1 MQILLIIALLL
12 GGTTIAAERAVPG
25 NALYGMKININE
37 RVAGAFAIS
46 TEADADWHARAAER
60 RLEEAEKL
68 AAKGKLTAEAK
79 SEIQTNFMMHADMVQ
94 EGIAK
99 LKADGDTEAMAD
111 VSTEFAATLREHEA
125 IIAGLTAKGAV
136 ELSTIQETLQAE
148 AVTQEQTSREVQSGA
163 SVDIDVDVG
172 TTGDDDDGMNAT
184 GSAGVKV
191 DVGGSSERQEGGA
204 CTPPAPTSYGKSA
217 CCDTKNGQWYF
228 APAGCT
234 GGSAI

>member
-12 GGTTIAAERAVPG
+12 GGTSIAAERAVPG
-25 NALYGMKININE
+25 NALYGVKININE

-68 AAKGKLTAEAK
+68 AAKGELTAEAK
-79 SEIQTNFMMHADMVQ
+79 TEIQTNFMMHADMVH

-99 LKADGDTEAMAD
+99 LRADGDTEAVAD

-136 ELSTIQETLQAE
+136 ELSTIQETLQVE
-148 AVTQEQTSREVQSGA
+148 AVTQENTSREVQSGA
-163 SVDIDVDVG
+163 SAGINVNVTGDGENGSLNVDGSSTIKVDVG
-172 TTGDDDDGMNAT
+172 T
-184 GSAGVKV
+184 
-191 DVGGSSERQEGGA
+191 SSEVQGGGA
-204 CTPPAPTSYGKSA
+204 CPPPAPTSYGKSA